1 MTDFSRTF
9 SGTPSAVL
17 PTANRF
23 FRPPLPSA
31 HVARPRLCR
40 RLRDGLDGRLL
51 LIAAPAGFG
60 KSSLAIEFCES
71 LDPRWQSLWLGLSS
85 RESDPGRF
93 LERLLDGLRQYH
105 PTLGEEALG
114 LLKMR
119 QRHQPFAFETW
130 LDDLLDELAPCLDPQ
145 RPLLLVLD
153 DYHLAQG
160 AVLDRCLQFLL
171 NHLPEGLVL
180 LVTSRQRPDWH
191 LARLRLSRQL
201 LELSEQDLRL
211 TAEESGAL
219 MAASG
224 LELDEDALDALLERS
239 EGWVAG
245 LRLWLLARG
254 DPEEQVSPGV
264 HGADE
269 LIRDYLLEE
278 VIERQ
283 PPEVQAFLAQTARF
297 ERFCAELCDTVRE
310 AGDSAAI
317 LDHLQQHQVFLVPLD
332 ENGQWFRYHHLFS
345 DLLLARPLPD
355 FGPSAGS
362 LHLRAC
368 GWFSRHGLLDQAVE
382 QALRAGQPDVAASL
396 VQNLSEEQ
404 LLAEQNIATLLRW
417 KMDLPDSLLASTP
430 RLILLYGW
438 ALALACQLD
447 AAEELAGQLA
457 RFLPAPDE
465 SAQRDL
471 LAQWQAL
478 SGVIARGRGDIDKA
492 EAHCREALQ
501 DLAGERYGT
510 RLQCLSTLSNL
521 AVTRGDFWQ
530 ARNYNRD
537 ALEFAQRYGN
547 PLFEALVHYDRARV
561 LQARGEVAR
570 AEEEVRQGLERLQ
583 HLPAQRRYAVRGR
596 LLLYRGYLRSLALQP
611 DEARKWIKQGIEE
624 TRSCRDVSLVIG
636 YCVLASLEGRLG
648 NYAAAFARL
657 GDVERLMHAWDIP
670 PIYYLAAITLIKCEL
685 WLAQGQTELAG
696 VWLQR
701 LGGTYG
707 GQAATPPECSPLL
720 PLHVELLQ
728 AGLERREG
736 RPEEAARRLDRLA
749 RSTRENGA
757 LLPARLALGQLAALH
772 LEQGRER
779 EALATLQQ
787 AMEGAVGGALLPL
800 HELLVQQP
808 EWLREQLQR
817 FPACPGAQRMRALLP
832 EPPAE
837 PAGGAGE
844 VLSGRELAVLE
855 LIAQGLS
862 NQEISERLFISLHTV
877 KSHARHINDK
887 LGVERRTQAVARGQ
901 AHGVVALGAPPHVPG
916 VLAQGFQRRRSRAL
930 PTTLTLEKAI
940 AAPATIGLSR
950 PKAASGMPI
959 TL

>member
-1 MTDFSRTF
+1 
-9 SGTPSAVL
+9 
-17 PTANRF
+17 
-23 FRPPLPSA
+23 
-31 HVARPRLCR
+31 
-40 RLRDGLDGRLL
+40 
-51 LIAAPAGFG
+51 
-60 KSSLAIEFCES
+60 
-71 LDPRWQSLWLGLSS
+71 
-85 RESDPGRF
+85 
-93 LERLLDGLRQYH
+93 
-105 PTLGEEALG
+105 
-114 LLKMR
+114 
-119 QRHQPFAFETW
+119 
-130 LDDLLDELAPCLDPQ
+130 
-145 RPLLLVLD
+145 
-153 DYHLAQG
+153 

-887 LGVERRTQAVARGQ
+887 LGVERRTQAVAR
-901 AHGVVALGAPPHVPG
+901 AKHM
-916 VLAQGFQRRRSRAL
+916 
-930 PTTLTLEKAI
+930 
-940 AAPATIGLSR
+940 GLLR
-950 PKAASGMPI
+950 
-959 TL
+959 

>member
-1 MTDFSRTF
+1 TTKRITHM
-9 SGTPSAVL
+9 
-17 PTANRF
+17 
-23 FRPPLPSA
+23 
-31 HVARPRLCR
+31 
-40 RLRDGLDGRLL
+40 
-51 LIAAPAGFG
+51 
-60 KSSLAIEFCES
+60 
-71 LDPRWQSLWLGLSS
+71 
-85 RESDPGRF
+85 
-93 LERLLDGLRQYH
+93 
-105 PTLGEEALG
+105 
-114 LLKMR
+114 
-119 QRHQPFAFETW
+119 
-130 LDDLLDELAPCLDPQ
+130 
-145 RPLLLVLD
+145 
-153 DYHLAQG
+153 
-160 AVLDRCLQFLL
+160 
-171 NHLPEGLVL
+171 
-180 LVTSRQRPDWH
+180 
-191 LARLRLSRQL
+191 
-201 LELSEQDLRL
+201 
-211 TAEESGAL
+211 
-219 MAASG
+219 
-224 LELDEDALDALLERS
+224 
-239 EGWVAG
+239 
-245 LRLWLLARG
+245 
-254 DPEEQVSPGV
+254 
-264 HGADE
+264 
-269 LIRDYLLEE
+269 
-278 VIERQ
+278 IERQ

-570 AEEEVRQGLERLQ
+570 AEGEVRQGLERLQ

-887 LGVERRTQAVARGQ
+887 LGVERRTQAVAR
-901 AHGVVALGAPPHVPG
+901 AKHM
-916 VLAQGFQRRRSRAL
+916 
-930 PTTLTLEKAI
+930 
-940 AAPATIGLSR
+940 GLLR
-950 PKAASGMPI
+950 
-959 TL
+959 

>member
-1 MTDFSRTF
+1 
-9 SGTPSAVL
+9 
-17 PTANRF
+17 
-23 FRPPLPSA
+23 
-31 HVARPRLCR
+31 
-40 RLRDGLDGRLL
+40 
-51 LIAAPAGFG
+51 
-60 KSSLAIEFCES
+60 
-71 LDPRWQSLWLGLSS
+71 
-85 RESDPGRF
+85 
-93 LERLLDGLRQYH
+93 
-105 PTLGEEALG
+105 
-114 LLKMR
+114 
-119 QRHQPFAFETW
+119 
-130 LDDLLDELAPCLDPQ
+130 
-145 RPLLLVLD
+145 
-153 DYHLAQG
+153 
-160 AVLDRCLQFLL
+160 
-171 NHLPEGLVL
+171 
-180 LVTSRQRPDWH
+180 
-191 LARLRLSRQL
+191 
-201 LELSEQDLRL
+201 
-211 TAEESGAL
+211 
-219 MAASG
+219 
-224 LELDEDALDALLERS
+224 
-239 EGWVAG
+239 
-245 LRLWLLARG
+245 
-254 DPEEQVSPGV
+254 
-264 HGADE
+264 
-269 LIRDYLLEE
+269 
-278 VIERQ
+278 
-283 PPEVQAFLAQTARF
+283 
-297 ERFCAELCDTVRE
+297 CDTVRE

-887 LGVERRTQAVARGQ
+887 LGVERRTQAVAR
-901 AHGVVALGAPPHVPG
+901 AKHM
-916 VLAQGFQRRRSRAL
+916 
-930 PTTLTLEKAI
+930 
-940 AAPATIGLSR
+940 GLLR
-950 PKAASGMPI
+950 
-959 TL
+959 

>member
-1 MTDFSRTF
+1 
-9 SGTPSAVL
+9 
-17 PTANRF
+17 
-23 FRPPLPSA
+23 
-31 HVARPRLCR
+31 
-40 RLRDGLDGRLL
+40 
-51 LIAAPAGFG
+51 
-60 KSSLAIEFCES
+60 
-71 LDPRWQSLWLGLSS
+71 
-85 RESDPGRF
+85 
-93 LERLLDGLRQYH
+93 
-105 PTLGEEALG
+105 
-114 LLKMR
+114 
-119 QRHQPFAFETW
+119 
-130 LDDLLDELAPCLDPQ
+130 
-145 RPLLLVLD
+145 
-153 DYHLAQG
+153 
-160 AVLDRCLQFLL
+160 
-171 NHLPEGLVL
+171 
-180 LVTSRQRPDWH
+180 
-191 LARLRLSRQL
+191 
-201 LELSEQDLRL
+201 SEQDLRL

-283 PPEVQAFLAQTARF
+283 PSEVQAFLAQTARF

-772 LEQGRER
+772 LAQGRER

-887 LGVERRTQAVARGQ
+887 LGVERRTQAVAR
-901 AHGVVALGAPPHVPG
+901 AKHM
-916 VLAQGFQRRRSRAL
+916 
-930 PTTLTLEKAI
+930 
-940 AAPATIGLSR
+940 GLLR
-950 PKAASGMPI
+950 
-959 TL
+959 

>member
-1 MTDFSRTF
+1 M
-9 SGTPSAVL
+9 
-17 PTANRF
+17 
-23 FRPPLPSA
+23 
-31 HVARPRLCR
+31 
-40 RLRDGLDGRLL
+40 
-51 LIAAPAGFG
+51 
-60 KSSLAIEFCES
+60 
-71 LDPRWQSLWLGLSS
+71 
-85 RESDPGRF
+85 
-93 LERLLDGLRQYH
+93 
-105 PTLGEEALG
+105 
-114 LLKMR
+114 
-119 QRHQPFAFETW
+119 
-130 LDDLLDELAPCLDPQ
+130 
-145 RPLLLVLD
+145 
-153 DYHLAQG
+153 
-160 AVLDRCLQFLL
+160 
-171 NHLPEGLVL
+171 L

-254 DPEEQVSPGV
+254 DPEAQVSPGV

-283 PPEVQAFLAQTARF
+283 PSEVQAFLAQTARF

-736 RPEEAARRLDRLA
+736 RSEEAARRLDRLA

-837 PAGGAGE
+837 PAGSAGE

-887 LGVERRTQAVARGQ
+887 LGVERRTQAVAR
-901 AHGVVALGAPPHVPG
+901 AKHM
-916 VLAQGFQRRRSRAL
+916 
-930 PTTLTLEKAI
+930 
-940 AAPATIGLSR
+940 GLLR
-950 PKAASGMPI
+950 
-959 TL
+959 

>member
-1 MTDFSRTF
+1 M
-9 SGTPSAVL
+9 
-17 PTANRF
+17 
-23 FRPPLPSA
+23 
-31 HVARPRLCR
+31 
-40 RLRDGLDGRLL
+40 
-51 LIAAPAGFG
+51 
-60 KSSLAIEFCES
+60 
-71 LDPRWQSLWLGLSS
+71 
-85 RESDPGRF
+85 
-93 LERLLDGLRQYH
+93 
-105 PTLGEEALG
+105 
-114 LLKMR
+114 
-119 QRHQPFAFETW
+119 
-130 LDDLLDELAPCLDPQ
+130 
-145 RPLLLVLD
+145 
-153 DYHLAQG
+153 
-160 AVLDRCLQFLL
+160 
-171 NHLPEGLVL
+171 
-180 LVTSRQRPDWH
+180 
-191 LARLRLSRQL
+191 
-201 LELSEQDLRL
+201 
-211 TAEESGAL
+211 
-219 MAASG
+219 
-224 LELDEDALDALLERS
+224 
-239 EGWVAG
+239 
-245 LRLWLLARG
+245 
-254 DPEEQVSPGV
+254 
-264 HGADE
+264 
-269 LIRDYLLEE
+269 
-278 VIERQ
+278 
-283 PPEVQAFLAQTARF
+283 
-297 ERFCAELCDTVRE
+297 
-310 AGDSAAI
+310 
-317 LDHLQQHQVFLVPLD
+317 PLD

-887 LGVERRTQAVARGQ
+887 LGVERRTQAVAR
-901 AHGVVALGAPPHVPG
+901 AKHM
-916 VLAQGFQRRRSRAL
+916 
-930 PTTLTLEKAI
+930 
-940 AAPATIGLSR
+940 GLLR
-950 PKAASGMPI
+950 
-959 TL
+959 

>member
-1 MTDFSRTF
+1 
-9 SGTPSAVL
+9 
-17 PTANRF
+17 
-23 FRPPLPSA
+23 
-31 HVARPRLCR
+31 
-40 RLRDGLDGRLL
+40 
-51 LIAAPAGFG
+51 
-60 KSSLAIEFCES
+60 
-71 LDPRWQSLWLGLSS
+71 
-85 RESDPGRF
+85 
-93 LERLLDGLRQYH
+93 
-105 PTLGEEALG
+105 
-114 LLKMR
+114 
-119 QRHQPFAFETW
+119 
-130 LDDLLDELAPCLDPQ
+130 
-145 RPLLLVLD
+145 
-153 DYHLAQG
+153 
-160 AVLDRCLQFLL
+160 
-171 NHLPEGLVL
+171 
-180 LVTSRQRPDWH
+180 
-191 LARLRLSRQL
+191 
-201 LELSEQDLRL
+201 
-211 TAEESGAL
+211 
-219 MAASG
+219 AASG

-837 PAGGAGE
+837 PAGSAGE

-887 LGVERRTQAVARGQ
+887 LGVERRTQAVAR
-901 AHGVVALGAPPHVPG
+901 AKHM
-916 VLAQGFQRRRSRAL
+916 
-930 PTTLTLEKAI
+930 
-940 AAPATIGLSR
+940 GLLR
-950 PKAASGMPI
+950 
-959 TL
+959 

>member
-1 MTDFSRTF
+1 M
-9 SGTPSAVL
+9 
-17 PTANRF
+17 
-23 FRPPLPSA
+23 
-31 HVARPRLCR
+31 
-40 RLRDGLDGRLL
+40 
-51 LIAAPAGFG
+51 
-60 KSSLAIEFCES
+60 
-71 LDPRWQSLWLGLSS
+71 
-85 RESDPGRF
+85 
-93 LERLLDGLRQYH
+93 
-105 PTLGEEALG
+105 
-114 LLKMR
+114 
-119 QRHQPFAFETW
+119 
-130 LDDLLDELAPCLDPQ
+130 
-145 RPLLLVLD
+145 LD

-757 LLPARLALGQLAALH
+757 LLPARLALGQLAALR

-817 FPACPGAQRMRALLP
+817 FLPVPAPSACALLP

-837 PAGGAGE
+837 PAGSAGE

-887 LGVERRTQAVARGQ
+887 LGVERRTQAVAR
-901 AHGVVALGAPPHVPG
+901 AKHM
-916 VLAQGFQRRRSRAL
+916 
-930 PTTLTLEKAI
+930 
-940 AAPATIGLSR
+940 GLLR
-950 PKAASGMPI
+950 
-959 TL
+959 

>member
-1 MTDFSRTF
+1 
-9 SGTPSAVL
+9 
-17 PTANRF
+17 
-23 FRPPLPSA
+23 
-31 HVARPRLCR
+31 
-40 RLRDGLDGRLL
+40 
-51 LIAAPAGFG
+51 
-60 KSSLAIEFCES
+60 
-71 LDPRWQSLWLGLSS
+71 
-85 RESDPGRF
+85 
-93 LERLLDGLRQYH
+93 
-105 PTLGEEALG
+105 
-114 LLKMR
+114 
-119 QRHQPFAFETW
+119 
-130 LDDLLDELAPCLDPQ
+130 
-145 RPLLLVLD
+145 
-153 DYHLAQG
+153 
-160 AVLDRCLQFLL
+160 
-171 NHLPEGLVL
+171 
-180 LVTSRQRPDWH
+180 
-191 LARLRLSRQL
+191 
-201 LELSEQDLRL
+201 
-211 TAEESGAL
+211 

-887 LGVERRTQAVARGQ
+887 LGVERRTQAVAR
-901 AHGVVALGAPPHVPG
+901 AKHM
-916 VLAQGFQRRRSRAL
+916 
-930 PTTLTLEKAI
+930 
-940 AAPATIGLSR
+940 GLLR
-950 PKAASGMPI
+950 
-959 TL
+959 

>member
-1 MTDFSRTF
+1 M
-9 SGTPSAVL
+9 
-17 PTANRF
+17 
-23 FRPPLPSA
+23 
-31 HVARPRLCR
+31 
-40 RLRDGLDGRLL
+40 
-51 LIAAPAGFG
+51 
-60 KSSLAIEFCES
+60 
-71 LDPRWQSLWLGLSS
+71 
-85 RESDPGRF
+85 
-93 LERLLDGLRQYH
+93 RQYH

-130 LDDLLDELAPCLDPQ
+130 LDDLLDELGPCLDPQ

-254 DPEEQVSPGV
+254 DPEAQVSPGV

-283 PPEVQAFLAQTARF
+283 PSEVQAFLAQTARF

-696 VWLQR
+696 VWPAPGRHRRAGGHAAGMQSAAAAACGVAPGR
-701 LGGTYG
+701 PGAPRRTLGGG
-707 GQAATPPECSPLL
+707 RPASGS
-720 PLHVELLQ
+720 
-728 AGLERREG
+728 AGPIDAGERRIAAGSPGPRPTG
-736 RPEEAARRLDRLA
+736 RAAPGAGPRARGAGDPATSHGGRSRRSLAAAPRIARAAAGMVARTVAALPCLSRRPAHARAVAGAARRA
-749 RSTRENGA
+749 R
-757 LLPARLALGQLAALH
+757 GQC
-772 LEQGRER
+772 GR
-779 EALATLQQ
+779 
-787 AMEGAVGGALLPL
+787 
-800 HELLVQQP
+800 
-808 EWLREQLQR
+808 
-817 FPACPGAQRMRALLP
+817 GAQRART
-832 EPPAE
+832 
-837 PAGGAGE
+837 GGAGADRPG
-844 VLSGRELAVLE
+844 VVQPGDQRAAVHLAAYGE
-855 LIAQGLS
+855 EPRPPYQR
-862 NQEISERLFISLHTV
+862 Q
-877 KSHARHINDK
+877 AR
-887 LGVERRTQAVARGQ
+887 RRAPHPGGGAGQ

>member
-1 MTDFSRTF
+1 M
-9 SGTPSAVL
+9 
-17 PTANRF
+17 
-23 FRPPLPSA
+23 
-31 HVARPRLCR
+31 
-40 RLRDGLDGRLL
+40 
-51 LIAAPAGFG
+51 
-60 KSSLAIEFCES
+60 
-71 LDPRWQSLWLGLSS
+71 
-85 RESDPGRF
+85 
-93 LERLLDGLRQYH
+93 
-105 PTLGEEALG
+105 
-114 LLKMR
+114 
-119 QRHQPFAFETW
+119 
-130 LDDLLDELAPCLDPQ
+130 
-145 RPLLLVLD
+145 
-153 DYHLAQG
+153 
-160 AVLDRCLQFLL
+160 
-171 NHLPEGLVL
+171 
-180 LVTSRQRPDWH
+180 
-191 LARLRLSRQL
+191 
-201 LELSEQDLRL
+201 
-211 TAEESGAL
+211 
-219 MAASG
+219 
-224 LELDEDALDALLERS
+224 
-239 EGWVAG
+239 
-245 LRLWLLARG
+245 
-254 DPEEQVSPGV
+254 
-264 HGADE
+264 
-269 LIRDYLLEE
+269 
-278 VIERQ
+278 
-283 PPEVQAFLAQTARF
+283 
-297 ERFCAELCDTVRE
+297 
-310 AGDSAAI
+310 
-317 LDHLQQHQVFLVPLD
+317 
-332 ENGQWFRYHHLFS
+332 
-345 DLLLARPLPD
+345 
-355 FGPSAGS
+355 
-362 LHLRAC
+362 
-368 GWFSRHGLLDQAVE
+368 
-382 QALRAGQPDVAASL
+382 
-396 VQNLSEEQ
+396 
-404 LLAEQNIATLLRW
+404 
-417 KMDLPDSLLASTP
+417 
-430 RLILLYGW
+430 
-438 ALALACQLD
+438 
-447 AAEELAGQLA
+447 
-457 RFLPAPDE
+457 
-465 SAQRDL
+465 
-471 LAQWQAL
+471 
-478 SGVIARGRGDIDKA
+478 
-492 EAHCREALQ
+492 
-501 DLAGERYGT
+501 
-510 RLQCLSTLSNL
+510 
-521 AVTRGDFWQ
+521 TRGDFWQ

-837 PAGGAGE
+837 PAGSAGE

-887 LGVERRTQAVARGQ
+887 LGVERRTQAVAR
-901 AHGVVALGAPPHVPG
+901 AKHM
-916 VLAQGFQRRRSRAL
+916 
-930 PTTLTLEKAI
+930 
-940 AAPATIGLSR
+940 GLLR
-950 PKAASGMPI
+950 
-959 TL
+959 